1 MMNNMKEVLSFL
13 LIMITLFILSSC
25 NIEDKINK
33 ENSSKKDYSKNTN
46 VSENIKTKKQS
57 FDDVLNE
64 YIQSEDNYWRDIE
77 YTPESDFDYHLV
89 NKSKNKKIFDNFCGI
104 NERAKKELN
113 SIDTYVSIEGYKGN
127 SDIIKIP
134 EKIKGYKVKSVSL
147 NSPYKVDGE
156 LVNSY
161 ANLTSLYIP
170 DSVVYLNLNGYF
182 NSLQQFRLPN
192 KECDYSDNSR
202 MNSLMTIYY
211 KKNSQQIH
219 ITKRDSLQKMY
230 IDKGIKDVI
239 VHGDSLAECS
249 PNLKK
254 IYIPSSVN
262 IIGEETLD
270 FVGNSTKM
278 VKKEENIFKGLIGV
292 TIVTQ
297 KDSYAEEYAQKYNI
311 KYEILE

>member
-192 KECDYSDNSR
+192 KECCFTDNSR
-202 MNSLMTIYY
+202 MTSLTTIYY
-211 KKNSQQIH
+211 KSICGQIP
-219 ITKRDSLQKMY
+219 ITQRDSLQK
-230 IDKGIKDVI
+230 IFINNGVKDI
-239 VHGDSLAECS
+239 LITRGTLLKCS
-249 PNLKK
+249 PNLQKV
-254 IYIPSSVN
+254 YIPSSVK
-262 IIGEETLD
+262 IIGEENLELTEKGTIL
-270 FVGNSTKM
+270 S
-278 VKKEENIFKGLIGV
+278 KKEKNIFKGLMNV

-297 KDSYAEEYAQKYNI
+297 KNSYAENYAKKYNI
-311 KYEILE
+311 KCEILD

>member
-1 MMNNMKEVLSFL
+1 MKEVLSFL

-104 NERAKKELN
+104 NERSKKELN

-192 KECDYSDNSR
+192 KECCFTDNSR
-202 MNSLMTIYY
+202 MTSLTTIYY
-211 KKNSQQIH
+211 KSICGQIP
-219 ITKRDSLQKMY
+219 ITQRDSLQK
-230 IDKGIKDVI
+230 IFINNGVKDI
-239 VHGDSLAECS
+239 LITRGTLLKCS
-249 PNLKK
+249 PNLQKV
-254 IYIPSSVN
+254 YIPSSVK
-262 IIGEETLD
+262 IIGEENLELTEKGTIL
-270 FVGNSTKM
+270 S
-278 VKKEENIFKGLIGV
+278 KKEKNIFKGLMNV

-297 KDSYAEEYAQKYNI
+297 KNSYAENYAKKYNI
-311 KYEILE
+311 KCEILD

>member
-104 NERAKKELN
+104 NERSKKELN

-192 KECDYSDNSR
+192 KECCFTDNSR
-202 MNSLMTIYY
+202 MTSLTTIYY
-211 KKNSQQIH
+211 KSICGQIP
-219 ITKRDSLQKMY
+219 ITQRDSLQK
-230 IDKGIKDVI
+230 IFINNGVKDI
-239 VHGDSLAECS
+239 LITRGTLLKCS
-249 PNLKK
+249 PNLQKV
-254 IYIPSSVN
+254 YIPSSVK
-262 IIGEETLD
+262 IIGEENLELTEKGTIL
-270 FVGNSTKM
+270 S
-278 VKKEENIFKGLIGV
+278 KKEKNIFKGLMNV

-297 KDSYAEEYAQKYNI
+297 KNSYAENYAKKYNI
-311 KYEILE
+311 KCEILD

>member
-147 NSPYKVDGE
+147 NSPYKVDGK

-161 ANLTSLYIP
+161 VNLTSLYIP

-182 NSLQQFRLPN
+182 NSLQQLRLPN
-192 KECDYSDNSR
+192 KECCFTDNSR
-202 MNSLMTIYY
+202 MTSLTTIYY
-211 KKNSQQIH
+211 KSICGQIP
-219 ITKRDSLQKMY
+219 ITQRDSLQK
-230 IDKGIKDVI
+230 IFINNGVKDI
-239 VHGDSLAECS
+239 LITRGTLLKCS
-249 PNLKK
+249 PNLQKV
-254 IYIPSSVN
+254 YIPSSVK
-262 IIGEETLD
+262 IIGEENLELTEKGTIL
-270 FVGNSTKM
+270 S
-278 VKKEENIFKGLIGV
+278 KKEKNIFKGLMNV

-297 KDSYAEEYAQKYNI
+297 KDSYAEKYAQKYNI

>member
-1 MMNNMKEVLSFL
+1 MNNMKEVLSFL

-104 NERAKKELN
+104 NERSKKELN

-192 KECDYSDNSR
+192 KECCFTDNSR
-202 MNSLMTIYY
+202 MTSLTTIYY
-211 KKNSQQIH
+211 KSICGQIP
-219 ITKRDSLQKMY
+219 ITQRDSLQK
-230 IDKGIKDVI
+230 IFINNGVKDI
-239 VHGDSLAECS
+239 LITRGTLLKCS
-249 PNLKK
+249 PNLQKV
-254 IYIPSSVN
+254 YIPSSVK
-262 IIGEETLD
+262 IIGEENLELTEKGTIL
-270 FVGNSTKM
+270 S
-278 VKKEENIFKGLIGV
+278 KKEKNIFKGLMNV

-297 KDSYAEEYAQKYNI
+297 KNSYAENYAKKYNI
-311 KYEILE
+311 KCEILD

>member
-57 FDDVLNE
+57 FDDVLND
-64 YIQSEDNYWRDIE
+64 YIKSEDIYWNDIE
-77 YTPESDFDYHLV
+77 DTDVSDFDYHFV
-89 NKSKNKKIFDNFCGI
+89 NKKKDKVIFDNLR
-104 NERAKKELN
+104 NMTERAKKELN

-192 KECDYSDNSR
+192 KECCFTGNSR
-202 MNSLMTIYY
+202 MTSLTTIYY
-211 KKNSQQIH
+211 KSICGQIP
-219 ITKRDSLQKMY
+219 ITQRDSLQK
-230 IDKGIKDVI
+230 IFINNGVKDI
-239 VHGDSLAECS
+239 LITRGTLLKCS
-249 PNLKK
+249 PNLQKV
-254 IYIPSSVN
+254 YIPSSVK
-262 IIGEETLD
+262 IIGEENLELTEKGTIL
-270 FVGNSTKM
+270 SQ
-278 VKKEENIFKGLIGV
+278 KEKNIFKGLMNV

-297 KDSYAEEYAQKYNI
+297 KDSYAEKYAQKYNI